1 VAQQVALRVTTFLH
15 FLIVCV
21 AGQAVR
27 IAACD
32 VLGAWDYGRFRPER
46 IPLALFGGVVA
57 LIFIWF
63 AVIPLGA
70 LTYALFRTL
79 ARRGVFSW
87 TLWLSCGAAFG
98 LFFGWLLGR
107 SFILS
112 TVLIVGI
119 VDGMI
124 TAAALRFIWRKEVSR
139 AA

>member
-1 VAQQVALRVTTFLH
+1 MTTFLH
-15 FLIVCV
+15 FLIVCI
-21 AGQAVR
+21 AAPAVG

-32 VLGAWDYGRFRPER
+32 VLGAWDHGRFRPER

-79 ARRGVFSW
+79 ARRGIFSW
-87 TLWLSCGAAFG
+87 ALWLSCGASLG

-112 TVLIVGI
+112 TVLTVGI
-119 VDGMI
+119 VVGMA
-124 TAAALRFIWRKEVSR
+124 TAAALRFIWRREVTR
-139 AA
+139 AANLQA